1 MREQAE
7 QCGEM
12 LKRLGV
18 LAEAETDEATLQQT
32 LELHS
37 ALEQAMA
44 QYDVLLAV
52 AEARLVITQSRPVC
66 AIACRYLDTIIAP
79 VLQCT
84 AQTQVTMGG
93 CHSRGVRACSH
104 AHRVQRYSN
113 VAGAPR

>member
-37 ALEQAMA
+37 ALEQAMG
-44 QYDVLLAV
+44 QYEVLLAV
-52 AEARLVITQSRPVC
+52 AEARILPSPSKLLVQSRPVTG
-66 AIACRYLDTIIAP
+66 ILR
-79 VLQCT
+79 
-84 AQTQVTMGG
+84 
-93 CHSRGVRACSH
+93 RGVWTL
-104 AHRVQRYSN
+104 VW
-113 VAGAPR
+113 GAFFLKQSQP

>member
-1 MREQAE
+1 LQLGPTTTGVVPTEMCAHRQEYVREQAE

-52 AEARLVITQSRPVC
+52 AEARSSPSRLLP
-66 AIACRYLDTIIAP
+66 AIFSRLASVP
-79 VLQCT
+79 Q
-84 AQTQVTMGG
+84 AQTAV
-93 CHSRGVRACSH
+93 GVS
-104 AHRVQRYSN
+104 
-113 VAGAPR
+113 PRPERLCLLMHQ

>member
-1 MREQAE
+1 MLPAGASLQLGPTTTGVVPTEMCAHRQEYVREQAE

-52 AEARLVITQSRPVC
+52 AEARLKP
-66 AIACRYLDTIIAP
+66 
-79 VLQCT
+79 
-84 AQTQVTMGG
+84 
-93 CHSRGVRACSH
+93 
-104 AHRVQRYSN
+104 
-113 VAGAPR
+113 